1 MVSGTLSTY
10 KNIRPAQTAALNG
23 QLHAWRSKKR
33 FSTCAVELDKEQV
46 YAVLR
51 NFIGEIQQM
60 PPMHS
65 AIKHKGKPLYE
76 YIRKGETVI
85 RASRSVTIHELVLE
99 RFAGDEMEITVRCS
113 KGTYVRTLAEDIGLA
128 LGCGAHLQGLRRT
141 AIGRFGLKG
150 AHNLAQMESVT
161 MLEREAYILPVDS
174 LLQDMPVL
182 DLDAA
187 QVTRIAQGQ
196 RLAIETASLVGK
208 VRLYGAGRFIGV
220 ADLVEQRLTPVRL
233 LSSVAKSAACIE

>member
-1 MVSGTLSTY
+1 
-10 KNIRPAQTAALNG
+10 
-23 QLHAWRSKKR
+23 
-33 FSTCAVELDKEQV
+33 
-46 YAVLR
+46 
-51 NFIGEIQQM
+51 
-60 PPMHS
+60 MHS

-85 RASRSVTIHELVLE
+85 RSSRSVTIHELVLE
-99 RFAGDEMEITVRCS
+99 RFEGDEMEITVRCS

-141 AIGRFGLKG
+141 AIGQFGLEG
-150 AHNLAQMESVT
+150 AHNLNQMESVT
-161 MLEREAYILPVDS
+161 MLEREAYILPLDS

-196 RLAIETASLVGK
+196 RLAIESVLLDGK

-233 LSSVAKSAACIE
+233 LSSVAKSAACIV